1 MSNKDGEKIP
11 ALVMLSN
18 YMSFEKTRTIF
29 TESQFGYCQLKL
41 MLYGRQASW
50 KINHI
55 HKRAVH
61 VAYETEAV
69 NQWYSRRIA
78 FFKISRNSQGNTY
91 DGVFF

>member
-41 MLYGRQASW
+41 MLYGRQAS
-50 KINHI
+50 
-55 HKRAVH
+55 
-61 VAYETEAV
+61 
-69 NQWYSRRIA
+69 
-78 FFKISRNSQGNTY
+78 
-91 DGVFF
+91 